1 MLPPFTQYYFV
12 PYIGEE
18 DWEQSHEVL
27 AGLSEEQNELEAR
40 LATLW
45 QDEDNIPQEQGS
57 EDSRPEVPVTTNPT
71 KSPPKEFSVLDAFRR
86 DGKFSL
92 AHIPPPPLPA
102 HTHKD
107 AGRHLPMAFLPRQES
122 PGIPFMTPT
131 GRGMRLGRPDMVPP
145 MMPPGMLPQ
154 NRGFV
159 GSPSFPTL
167 VPTGPRDNVWTAL
180 AWVAESVCVF
190 QRGICCYLLHQRGSS
205 TCLSLAA
212 WTENMD
218 WGSGLGFLPITRL

>member
-1 MLPPFTQYYFV
+1 MSQPWV
-12 PYIGEE
+12 
-18 DWEQSHEVL
+18 
-27 AGLSEEQNELEAR
+27 
-40 LATLW
+40 
-45 QDEDNIPQEQGS
+45 EQGS

-71 KSPPKEFSVLDAFRR
+71 KSPLKEFSVLDAFRR

-122 PGIPFMTPT
+122 PGIPFLTPT

-159 GSPSFPTL
+159 ARNMLLPPPPARL
-167 VPTGPRDNVWTAL
+167 L
-180 AWVAESVCVF
+180 
-190 QRGICCYLLHQRGSS
+190 YLPPFGR
-205 TCLSLAA
+205 
-212 WTENMD
+212 MD
-218 WGSGLGFLPITRL
+218 REHGLGLRPRFPAHHQVLVLFIQ